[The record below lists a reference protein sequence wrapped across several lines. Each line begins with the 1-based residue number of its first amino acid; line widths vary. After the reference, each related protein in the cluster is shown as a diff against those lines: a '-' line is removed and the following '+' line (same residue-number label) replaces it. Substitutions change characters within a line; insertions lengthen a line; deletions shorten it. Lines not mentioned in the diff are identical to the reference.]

1 MKKKIIF
8 IVLLSLILFTSVAQ
22 AQKGMRTSGLKTEDA
37 AILARPGYF
46 HGIEIITDGTND
58 ASVIVYDNV
67 SAASGTIIFQGTIK
81 GTNNF
86 GGVIFIDPVEMF
98 NGIYIDMTG
107 VGMSYIVYYR
117 VK

>member
-1 MKKKIIF
+1 MKKKIIL
-8 IVLLSLILFTSVAQ
+8 IVLLSLVLLTSLAYAQ
-22 AQKGMRTSGLKTEDA
+22 RGMRTLGLQTADK

-58 ASVIVYDNV
+58 ASVIVYDNA
-67 SAASGTIIFQGTIK
+67 SAASGTIVFQGTIK
-81 GTNNF
+81 GINNF

-107 VGMSYIVYYR
+107 TGMSYIIYYR